1 MAGKT
6 FTGIG
11 IEDLLKEV
19 PPVGPDGAAPEPV
32 PNAVEGGRGGSE
44 EGDDIRGVYS
54 GPTVVD
60 DDKVAEGLKRL
71 RSLERTTA
79 VGTGPPALNPLPEGE
94 VSELVADMDSS
105 EPTKI
110 GMPHQRPTAV
120 GRSQGDDVPGQQMIV
135 QPDNLR
141 GTMFGHSVHLP
152 DLQIPIDTDEGPS
165 GPLYV
170 PPKPAPAT
178 QLVPYRQPAHTMP
191 NVDASPKPGPTLRR
205 GAAFPPNEPD
215 LRTETIPPLGKRT
228 VARTAAAIVGLA
240 LLGGG
245 GLAFR
250 YYRANDVAG
259 SAPPTEL
266 PVSSAAAPGQ
276 PRPSSAAAAPSE
288 PAAGIGGPAAG
299 TAGPAAGVAGPP
311 PGAAGPPGTAAAA
324 EPPPA
329 PAAKASP
336 SGDPPLGDSTLPK
349 HERAAA
355 TGEARPA
362 SAPPPLDDDAVRARR
377 RPARPERRRAAA
389 ATPATVSPAPEV
401 APKAAPHRKSAVDED
416 PDATLPPSTVE

>member
-11 IEDLLKEV
+11 IEDLLREV
-19 PPVGPDGAAPEPV
+19 PPVGPDGAAPEAMPASVKEGSPV
-32 PNAVEGGRGGSE
+32 GAPDGGE
-44 EGDDIRGVYS
+44 EGDIRGVYS

-79 VGTGPPALNPLPEGE
+79 VGTGPPALDPVLVGE

-152 DLQIPIDTDEGPS
+152 DLHIPIDTDEGPS

-170 PPKPAPAT
+170 PPKASSAT
-178 QLVPYRQPAHTMP
+178 QLVPYRRPAPTMP
-191 NVDASPKPGPTLRR
+191 SVDASPNPSQPFHR
-205 GAAFPPNEPD
+205 GAAFPSNEAD
-215 LRTETIPPLGKRT
+215 LRTETIPPLGKRMF
-228 VARTAAAIVGLA
+228 VRTAAAIVGLA
-240 LLGGG
+240 VVGGG
-245 GLAFR
+245 GLAFW
-250 YYRANDVAG
+250 YYRASDAATP
-259 SAPPTEL
+259 APPPEL
-266 PVSSAAAPGQ
+266 PVSSAEAPGQ
-276 PRPSSAAAAPSE
+276 PRPSRAVAAPPE

-299 TAGPAAGVAGPP
+299 N
-311 PGAAGPPGTAAAA
+311 AGPPGTAAAVEPA
-324 EPPPA
+324 PPPA
-329 PAAKASP
+329 AKPSPA
-336 SGDPPLGDSTLPK
+336 GDPPLIGNTLPK
-349 HERAAA
+349 RERAAA

-362 SAPPPLDDDAVRARR
+362 STSLDDDAVRARR

-389 ATPATVSPAPEV
+389 AAVTPATESSASEAP
-401 APKAAPHRKSAVDED
+401 PKPVPRKKSAADED